1 MRLLADE
8 NFPGAA
14 VAALRRAGFDV
25 LWVAEANPG
34 IADEAILDLCAS
46 TQRTLPTFDKDFGEL
61 AYKAGLPAQHG
72 VVLFRVTSNSRRD
85 RRRCRIGDPSASG
98 LGWSLR
104 GNHAPRRA
112 HSEHSRPTLTGDSLL
127 LQKPLNAARSSRALL
142 ATMGFMNAT
151 WRPSGEGTAQP
162 RISLAVNTLGRL
174 LSGWDPPPSHCY
186 PIDQVVSTISIASRK
201 KPKARSRLCYPQ
213 INRSAIESSASA
225 WWKDYKLELPPR
237 ERS

>member
-72 VVLFRVTSNSRRD
+72 VVLFRVTPQTPEEIAAIAVSV
-85 RRRCRIGDPSASG
+85 I
-98 LGWSLR
+98 
-104 GNHAPRRA
+104 RA
-112 HSEHSRPTLTGDSLL
+112 HPDWAGRFGVITRHGVRIRNIPG
-127 LQKPLNAARSSRALL
+127 PL
-142 ATMGFMNAT
+142 
-151 WRPSGEGTAQP
+151 
-162 RISLAVNTLGRL
+162 
-174 LSGWDPPPSHCY
+174 
-186 PIDQVVSTISIASRK
+186 
-201 KPKARSRLCYPQ
+201 
-213 INRSAIESSASA
+213 
-225 WWKDYKLELPPR
+225 
-237 ERS
+237 